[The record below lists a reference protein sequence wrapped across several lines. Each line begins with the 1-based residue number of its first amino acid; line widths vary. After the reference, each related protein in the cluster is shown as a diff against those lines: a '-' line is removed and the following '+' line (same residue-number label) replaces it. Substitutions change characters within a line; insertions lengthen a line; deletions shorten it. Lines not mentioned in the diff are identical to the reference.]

1 MSIQINKHY
10 ETILKK
16 IAEKKKKQPLDILSQ
31 LLLDEYKK
39 IFKKDYLN

>member
-1 MSIQINKHY
+1 MSIQITKHY

-16 IAEKKKKQPLDILSQ
+16 IAAHKKTKPLDYLSQ

-39 IFKKDYLN
+39 VFKKDYLS